1 MNKSATM
8 AMAVLVLTAAGLS
21 HLGAATSDRPSGVA
35 ERNWIPVSNRF
46 GFVISAPEEAP
57 VVPADPQ
64 ALLLAPTARGY
75 FMIKGAG
82 GWIRAIVIDPIKGP
96 GNTG

>member
-21 HLGAATSDRPSGVA
+21 RLGSATSDRPSGVA

>member
-21 HLGAATSDRPSGVA
+21 RLGAATSDRPSGVA

-64 ALLLAPTARGY
+64 ALFLAPTARGY
-75 FMIKGAG
+75 FIECDTH
-82 GWIRAIVIDPIKGP
+82 VD
-96 GNTG
+96 

>member
-21 HLGAATSDRPSGVA
+21 RLGAATSDRPSGV
-35 ERNWIPVSNRF
+35 
-46 GFVISAPEEAP
+46 
-57 VVPADPQ
+57 
-64 ALLLAPTARGY
+64 APTARGY

-82 GWIRAIVIDPIKGP
+82 GWIRAVVIDPIKGP

>member
-1 MNKSATM
+1 M
-8 AMAVLVLTAAGLS
+8 L
-21 HLGAATSDRPSGVA
+21 
-35 ERNWIPVSNRF
+35 
-46 GFVISAPEEAP
+46 
-57 VVPADPQ
+57 VVPAGRQ

-82 GWIRAIVIDPIKGP
+82 GWILAVVIDPIKGP